1 MFPKVRLYNN
11 FLDDLFDNV
20 NTNNTKTLM
29 RTNVKEND
37 NGYIL
42 EIEIP
47 GVKKENIK
55 LEYHDKYLKV
65 FYKTEEVK
73 NEEENGKYLRRERFS
88 GSFSRSFWR
97 RNPNR
102 TIIWIYTR
110 ISNLRNYDGSYIN
123 NAIDSDTFQKIKSK
137 LGLSKLGNVY
147 LAKRDVENLLKTEF

>member
-1 MFPKVRLYNN
+1 MAYELYNN

-88 GSFSRSFWR
+88 GSFSRSYFM
-97 RNPNR
+97 PDVD
-102 TIIWIYTR
+102 
-110 ISNLRNYDGSYIN
+110 SNNIEAAYENGVLKVS
-123 NAIDSDTFQKIKSK
+123 
-137 LGLSKLGNVY
+137 
-147 LAKRDVENLLKTEF
+147 LAKKKETAFKSIEIK